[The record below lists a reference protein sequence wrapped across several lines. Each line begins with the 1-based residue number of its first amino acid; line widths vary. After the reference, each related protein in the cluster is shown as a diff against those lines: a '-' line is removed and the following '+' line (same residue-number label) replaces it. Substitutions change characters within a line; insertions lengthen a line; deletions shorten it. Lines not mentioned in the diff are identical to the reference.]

1 MRSSAGGIVQ
11 YFVSDVREPL
21 APRFWPSYFPRDD
34 LAGWRRL
41 AMRLAFK
48 VLAKLRCETPADPV
62 THTKVITIRNRIEDG
77 LALLQRLQISHQ
89 SSIRLRIVISCCGA
103 KGGTLLVGPEIIA
116 ELQRMPEPILH
127 WSVYRQQIEVNHAG
141 SGRRPDGT
149 PNTRIQLYDL
159 DVHIVPWMEG
169 WVMLPGRFG
178 HDGRYH
184 G

>member
-1 MRSSAGGIVQ
+1 MRSSAGIVQ
-11 YFVSDVREPL
+11 YFVLEEREPFP
-21 APRFWPSYFPRDD
+21 PRFWPTYFPRDD
-34 LAGWRRL
+34 LTGWRGL
-41 AMRLAFK
+41 VMRLAFWA
-48 VLAKLRCETPADPV
+48 LAKLRCETPTDP
-62 THTKVITIRNRIEDG
+62 TTYSKVITIRNRLEDG

-89 SSIRLRIVISCCGA
+89 SVISCCGA
-103 KGGTLLVGPEIIA
+103 NGGTLLVGPEIIA

-127 WSVYRQQIEVNHAG
+127 WSVYQQQIEVRHAG
-141 SGRRPDGT
+141 SGRRLDGS
-149 PNTRIQLYDL
+149 PNARIQLYDL